1 MIDILTRF
9 YNDLTKLDPSEPTIV
24 YDKNGCLNYMQVGL
38 TIATPYLNHLIL
50 MNKKF
55 KYGVITARGFSVL
68 MQSLMT
74 VISDHSLSS
83 GSYSTSICE
92 SKLEFYKCF
101 MGLRYPQKFCT
112 IEFVEFTNPIICSI
126 YLRRFS
132 DKSRIILKSVNDD
145 IRKSNKPISKSK
157 SS

>member
-55 KYGVITARGFSVL
+55 KYGVLTTQGFSRL
-68 MQSLMT
+68 MQNLLT
-74 VISDHSLSS
+74 LISDKSLSS
-83 GSYSTSICE
+83 ESYCTSICE
-92 SKLEFYKCF
+92 SKLEFYKNF
-101 MGLRYPQKFCT
+101 IGLRYPQKFCT
-112 IEFVEFTNPIICSI
+112 IEFVEFTNRSICNL
-126 YLRRFS
+126 YMKRFS
-132 DKSRIILKSVNDD
+132 DKSKIILKSVNDD
-145 IRKSNKPISKSK
+145 IRKSKKPISEPK

>member
-9 YNDLTKLDPSEPTIV
+9 YNDLTKLDPSEPILV

-55 KYGVITARGFSVL
+55 KYGVLTTQGFSRL
-68 MQSLMT
+68 MQNLLT
-74 VISDHSLSS
+74 LISDKSLSN
-83 GSYSTSICE
+83 GSYCTSIRE
-92 SKLEFYKCF
+92 SKLEFYKSF

-112 IEFVEFTNPIICSI
+112 IEFVEFTNRSICNL
-126 YLRRFS
+126 YMKRFS
-132 DKSRIILKSVNDD
+132 DKSKIILKSVNDD
-145 IRKSNKPISKSK
+145 IRKSKKPISEPQ

>member
-38 TIATPYLNHLIL
+38 VIATPYLNHTII
-50 MNKKF
+50 MDRKF
-55 KYGVITARGFSVL
+55 KYGVLTTRGFSRL
-68 MQSLMT
+68 MQSLLT
-74 VISDHSLSS
+74 IISDQSLSS
-83 GSYSTSICE
+83 GSYSTGISE

-101 MGLRYPQKFCT
+101 IGLRYPQKFCT
-112 IEFVEFTNPIICSI
+112 IEFVEFTNPIICSL
-126 YLRRFS
+126 YMKRFS
-132 DKSRIILKSVNDD
+132 DKSKILLKSVNDD
-145 IRKSNKPISKSK
+145 IRKSKKPISKSK